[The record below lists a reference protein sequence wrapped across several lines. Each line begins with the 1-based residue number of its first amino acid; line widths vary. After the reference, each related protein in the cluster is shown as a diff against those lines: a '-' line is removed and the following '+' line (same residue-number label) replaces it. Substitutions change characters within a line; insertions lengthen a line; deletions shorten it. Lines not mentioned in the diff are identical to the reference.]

1 MNQGECHGGP
11 MDGLL
16 GQSRFGKGFVVMDVL
31 SRRACVYD
39 AFGTRFVARAADT
52 YDEEK
57 AEKAAAGDTYD
68 VRAYDPE
75 TMGEW

>member
-1 MNQGECHGGP
+1 MKQGTCHGGP
-11 MDGLL
+11 MDGLR
-16 GQSRFGKGFVVMDVL
+16 GQSRFAKGFVVLDVL

-39 AFGTRFVARAADT
+39 AHGTGFVARTADD

-75 TMGEW
+75 HMREW